1 MGTPVTATG
10 AVTGSLNFTDP
21 DNDSMSYSAPVQPAG
36 GSVTVTGST
45 YTYTP
50 TSAARAAAAASQGED
65 LASITIVANDGLAS
79 GSVTFSVPIS
89 PTPPANSAP
98 TASPSQG
105 VPNQSTG
112 AIAGAVNGAD
122 VDGNPLSYTLT
133 GTPPARGSVTVNP
146 TTGAFTYTP
155 TQLARFAAHD
165 GGSAPDFDSFTVAVS
180 DGQVSTPVTV
190 QVAVLPAWIP
200 SISST
205 AQTGANPM
213 GMAVSPTKTYVA
225 NQASNT
231 VSVVDQAN
239 PRRRPP
245 RSMWLPL
252 RERSR

>member
-1 MGTPVTATG
+1 MASITVVASDGQSSTPVTFSVPVIPPNQAPTPGTPSVGTPVTATG

-133 GTPPARGSVTVNP
+133 E
-146 TTGAFTYTP
+146 
-155 TQLARFAAHD
+155 LH
-165 GGSAPDFDSFTVAVS
+165 
-180 DGQVSTPVTV
+180 
-190 QVAVLPAWIP
+190 
-200 SISST
+200 
-205 AQTGANPM
+205 
-213 GMAVSPTKTYVA
+213 
-225 NQASNT
+225 
-231 VSVVDQAN
+231 
-239 PRRRPP
+239 RRAGP
-245 RSMWLPL
+245 
-252 RERSR
+252 